1 MNNNAFKIIL
11 LLVTVFAFACKKKGK
26 VKPESFMEEKVL
38 DVSTLTKR
46 TYSDMLDNIF
56 NELQEEYPQ
65 FDKVEKEIELL
76 KKMRND
82 SNAYFLKYNGHN
94 ETYYNV
100 ANLHIEQITDSVLK
114 SRMHLLIDS
123 SKRTYYESISNYRMY
138 NSKLD
143 SAIAELHDWFE
154 VLKITTTLNK
164 IHEYQQVNK
173 FDTASLIILK
183 EKVNAAANSVDS
195 LVKIIE

>member
-1 MNNNAFKIIL
+1 MKNNVIKISIL
-11 LLVTVFAFACKKKGK
+11 LVSVFIFSCKKKDK
-26 VKPESFMEEKVL
+26 AKPESFMEEKVL
-38 DVSTLTKR
+38 DVSSITKR

-65 FDKVEKEIELL
+65 FDKIEKEIDLL

-123 SKRTYYESISNYRMY
+123 SKRSYYESIQSYRFY
-138 NSKLD
+138 NSQLD
-143 SAIAELHDWFE
+143 TAIAELNDWFE

-164 IHEYQQVNK
+164 IHEYQQVNQ
-173 FDTASLIILK
+173 FDTSSLIKLK
-183 EKVNAAANSVDS
+183 EKVNIAAGSLDS
-195 LVKIIE
+195 LIKILD